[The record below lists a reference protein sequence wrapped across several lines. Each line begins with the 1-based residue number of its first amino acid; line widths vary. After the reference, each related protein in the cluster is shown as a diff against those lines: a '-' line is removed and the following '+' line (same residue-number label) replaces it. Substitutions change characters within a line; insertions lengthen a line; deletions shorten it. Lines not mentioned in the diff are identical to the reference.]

1 MEALSFLSGGGIAS
15 SAKYFDIRLDDQYVV
30 FRGGEHEA
38 ASAHLRGTLVLCLSE
53 PLTIKHLKLSLTG
66 MSRICWHLPSSATA
80 GGRKPY
86 KEKVFFEKDWKFRD
100 AGKGRTE
107 ILPAGNYEFPFDVI
121 LEGSLPES
129 VEGLHDTWVT
139 YRFKAEIGRKYARD
153 IVIRKPVRIVRTL
166 DPSALELAHAMSVEN
181 IWPNKIEYSI
191 STPTKAVIFGTSVR
205 IDFRLIP
212 LLKGLKIG
220 TITSQLIETHE
231 LTMNPDDPTTVQNTY
246 KSTRTIKT
254 DDYEL
259 NEDEQLEIL
268 DETAEGF
275 QFHRTLDI
283 PHSLSRCLQDT
294 DVKGIKI
301 RHKLKFRI
309 QLHNPDGHTSEL
321 RATLPVS
328 VLISPDLRID
338 DNNTLIE
345 DGAIARQQAADEFAN
360 QAPPLY
366 GQHQFDRLYSD
377 IDMSGYRTP
386 GPMSG
391 SATPFG
397 ALSRNISSE
406 DLPSLEAITNGDISA
421 SALHSRL
428 SHLHASRGT
437 YSSSPGTADSH
448 DLEHGATAQGLPADY
463 FSPLNGHQSG
473 GNSHSHSPENG
484 SRRASDEQERD
495 HLDST
500 VPSGM
505 ATPHQPQY
513 MEVETLSRVPS
524 YTTAIRSTARTQ
536 YDSGLPDYDAA
547 VLSSAPRPLPPP
559 QQAHLRSSG
568 TSSPT
573 RMPTLNETLH
583 RPLYAHHH
591 ISHGHDDDE
600 RRLRLTQARVD
611 I

>member
-15 SAKYFDIRLDDQYVV
+15 SAKYFEIRLDDQYVV

-53 PLTIKHLKLSLTG
+53 PLTIKHLKLTLTG
-66 MSRICWHLPSSATA
+66 MSRVCWHLPASATA

-86 KEKVFFEKDWKFRD
+86 KEKVFFEKEWKFRD
-100 AGKGRTE
+100 AGKGKTE
-107 ILPAGNYEFPFDVI
+107 TLPADNYEFPFDVI

-153 IVIRKPVRIVRTL
+153 IIIRKPVRIVRTL

-191 STPTKAVIFGTSVR
+191 STPTKAVIFGASVR
-205 IDFRLIP
+205 IDFRLVP

-220 TITSQLIETHE
+220 CITSQLIETHE
-231 LTMNPDDPTTVQNTY
+231 LTMNPDDPVSVHNTY

-259 NEDEQLEIL
+259 NEEEQLEIL
-268 DETAEGF
+268 DETVEGF
-275 QFHRTLDI
+275 QFSRSLEL
-283 PHSLSRCLQDT
+283 PQSLSRCLQDA

-328 VLISPDLRID
+328 VLISPNLRID
-338 DNNTLIE
+338 DNNILVEET
-345 DGAIARQQAADEFAN
+345 AISRQRAVDDLTH

-366 GQHQFDRLYSD
+366 GEHQFDRLYSEVD
-377 IDMSGYRTP
+377 VSGYRTP
-386 GPMSG
+386 GPISG
-391 SATPFG
+391 SVTPFG

-428 SHLHASRGT
+428 RDLHATHGSQVA
-437 YSSSPGTADSH
+437 SPGLDAD
-448 DLEHGATAQGLPADY
+448 HGSAPHNHSSDY
-463 FSPLNGHQSG
+463 FSFGGRHSG
-473 GNSHSHSPENG
+473 VNSHSHSPEAG
-484 SRRASDEQERD
+484 SRRASDEHERD
-495 HLDST
+495 YLDSGL
-500 VPSGM
+500 PSGM
-505 ATPHQPQY
+505 ATPHHPQS

-524 YTTAIRSTARTQ
+524 YSTAIRSNVRTQ
-536 YDSGLPDYDAA
+536 YDNGLPGYDS
-547 VLSSAPRPLPPP
+547 VISISSPRPPPLP
-559 QQAHLRSSG
+559 QQAHLRFSG
-568 TSSPT
+568 TASPT
-573 RMPTLNETLH
+573 RMSPLHETLH
-583 RPLYAHHH
+583 PPLYGQHNLANGLHNDLERQLR
-591 ISHGHDDDE
+591 IS
-600 RRLRLTQARVD
+600 QARVD
-611 I
+611 M

>member
-66 MSRICWHLPSSATA
+66 MSRICWHLPASATA

-86 KEKVFFEKDWKFRD
+86 KEKVFFEKEWKFRD
-100 AGKGRTE
+100 AGKGKTE
-107 ILPAGNYEFPFDVI
+107 ILPADNYEFPFDVI

-153 IVIRKPVRIVRTL
+153 IIIRKPVRIVRTL

-205 IDFRLIP
+205 IDFRLVP

-231 LTMNPDDPTTVQNTY
+231 LTMNPEDPVSVHNTY

-254 DDYEL
+254 DEYEL

-268 DETAEGF
+268 DETVEGF
-275 QFHRTLDI
+275 QFSRSLELPQT
-283 PHSLSRCLQDT
+283 LSRCLQDA

-301 RHKLKFRI
+301 RHKMKFRV
-309 QLHNPDGHTSEL
+309 QLLNPDGHTSEL

-328 VLISPDLRID
+328 VLISPNLRID
-338 DNNTLIE
+338 DNNTLVE
-345 DGAIARQQAADEFAN
+345 DNTVTRQMAVDELAH

-366 GQHQFDRLYSD
+366 GEHQFDRLYND
-377 IDMSGYRTP
+377 VDVSGYRTP
-386 GPMSG
+386 GPISG
-391 SATPFG
+391 SVTPFG

-428 SHLHASRGT
+428 RDLHATHGSH
-437 YSSSPGTADSH
+437 SSSPGPVENHDS
-448 DLEHGATAQGLPADY
+448 EHSPAQSQPTDY
-463 FSPLNGHQSG
+463 FALNGRQSG
-473 GNSHSHSPENG
+473 ANSHSHSPESG
-484 SRRASDEQERD
+484 SRRPSDEHERD
-495 HLDST
+495 HLDSNM
-500 VPSGM
+500 PSGM

-513 MEVETLSRVPS
+513 LEVETLSRVPS
-524 YTTAIRSTARTQ
+524 YSTAIRSNARTQ
-536 YDSGLPDYDAA
+536 YDNDLPGYDT
-547 VLSSAPRPLPPP
+547 VISSSAPRPPPPP
-559 QQAHLRSSG
+559 QQAHLRYTG
-568 TSSPT
+568 TSSPS
-573 RMPTLNETLH
+573 RMPPLH
-583 RPLYAHHH
+583 ESFHPPLYSHQQNL
-591 ISHGHDDDE
+591 SHGMNDDVE
-600 RRLRLTQARVD
+600 RRLRLAQARVD

>member
-1 MEALSFLSGGGIAS
+1 M
-15 SAKYFDIRLDDQYVV
+15 
-30 FRGGEHEA
+30 
-38 ASAHLRGTLVLCLSE
+38 
-53 PLTIKHLKLSLTG
+53 
-66 MSRICWHLPSSATA
+66 
-80 GGRKPY
+80 
-86 KEKVFFEKDWKFRD
+86 
-100 AGKGRTE
+100 
-107 ILPAGNYEFPFDVI
+107 
-121 LEGSLPES
+121 
-129 VEGLHDTWVT
+129 
-139 YRFKAEIGRKYARD
+139 
-153 IVIRKPVRIVRTL
+153 
-166 DPSALELAHAMSVEN
+166 
-181 IWPNKIEYSI
+181 
-191 STPTKAVIFGTSVR
+191 
-205 IDFRLIP
+205 
-212 LLKGLKIG
+212 
-220 TITSQLIETHE
+220 
-231 LTMNPDDPTTVQNTY
+231 
-246 KSTRTIKT
+246 
-254 DDYEL
+254 
-259 NEDEQLEIL
+259 
-268 DETAEGF
+268 
-275 QFHRTLDI
+275 
-283 PHSLSRCLQDT
+283 
-294 DVKGIKI
+294 
-301 RHKLKFRI
+301 
-309 QLHNPDGHTSEL
+309 

-345 DGAIARQQAADEFAN
+345 DGAVALQQAAEEFAN

-366 GQHQFDRLYSD
+366 EQHQFDRLYSD